1 MMNVRGSLRA
11 STVVVALA
19 LAPGAMAQAPTASPP
34 STVDTRIGQLKYEGG
49 FPTKETVE
57 KLYNEMDFQRAVMAY
72 QYAEPLVALNE
83 VNVGI
88 KKIGISEGDM
98 AVVQRFLDPNG
109 VALTGN
115 NTTIYGWSFLDLAK
129 GGPLVVET
137 PEGAYGAFFDLWQR
151 PVAEIGP
158 EGADKGKGGKF
169 LVLPSDYAGTV
180 PAGYFPLKISTTL
193 GFLFVRGI
201 VKNGDVE
208 AAAKPIEETR
218 IYPLAKHDNPT
229 KTKAVL
235 ATGKK
240 WYSTSPEGFEYW
252 ERVADIV
259 NRIPADQDGA
269 FLLSLLKP
277 LGIEQGKPFNPDAR
291 QKQILTDASRVGWA
305 MDQTISMAP
314 RSDDAIIYPGQ
325 HWEWVLLLNPGLQE
339 QFWRELELRTNYYF
353 QATLAAPAMKNKV
366 VGSGSQYLRSA
377 RDNEGNWLDG
387 GKNYRLRVPA
397 SPPAKEFWSVT
408 VYDYETRSMVQTD
421 TDIPAK
427 SSVDK
432 LIANADGSIDL
443 YFGPTAP
450 AGKESNWVKTLP
462 NRGWWVWFRLYGPL
476 EPFFNKTWQ
485 LADFE
490 KVN

>member
-1 MMNVRGSLRA
+1 MALFGHTAMSDLSPLSGVERKTSAPDEYFAFWPIPDIGVLVPPKLHSFHNAPTASWPLIASASVLYRETNNMMNVRGSLRA

-19 LAPGAMAQAPTASPP
+19 LAPGSMAQAPTASPP
-34 STVDTRIGQLKYEGG
+34 STVDTSIGQLKYEAG
-49 FPTKETVE
+49 FPTKETVS

-218 IYPLAKHDNPT
+218 IYPLAKQDNPT
-229 KTKAVL
+229 KTKVVL
-235 ATGKK
+235 ASGKK
-240 WYSTSPEGFEYW
+240 WYSISPEGFEYW

-259 NRIPADQDGA
+259 NRYPPIRTAY
-269 FLLSLLKP
+269 SCY
-277 LGIEQGKPFNPDAR
+277 
-291 QKQILTDASRVGWA
+291 
-305 MDQTISMAP
+305 
-314 RSDDAIIYPGQ
+314 RS
-325 HWEWVLLLNPGLQE
+325 
-339 QFWRELELRTNYYF
+339 
-353 QATLAAPAMKNKV
+353 
-366 VGSGSQYLRSA
+366 
-377 RDNEGNWLDG
+377 
-387 GKNYRLRVPA
+387 
-397 SPPAKEFWSVT
+397 
-408 VYDYETRSMVQTD
+408 
-421 TDIPAK
+421 
-427 SSVDK
+427 
-432 LIANADGSIDL
+432 
-443 YFGPTAP
+443 
-450 AGKESNWVKTLP
+450 
-462 NRGWWVWFRLYGPL
+462 
-476 EPFFNKTWQ
+476 
-485 LADFE
+485 
-490 KVN
+490 